1 MEHLKSIIYQQYIV
15 DKQDL
20 NMFLRINLLTKEMN
34 HLLRL
39 IIFSQ
44 VVNILSLCYLYFF

>member
-20 NMFLRINLLTKEMN
+20 NMFLRINYISDN
-34 HLLRL
+34 S
-39 IIFSQ
+39 IFI
-44 VVNILSLCYLYFF
+44 VC

>member
-20 NMFLRINLLTKEMN
+20 NMFLRINYLKLEKVKVLTIVPLLKG
-34 HLLRL
+34 
-39 IIFSQ
+39 
-44 VVNILSLCYLYFF
+44 

>member
-20 NMFLRINLLTKEMN
+20 NMFLRINY
-34 HLLRL
+34 L
-39 IIFSQ
+39 IKNSFHPKKA
-44 VVNILSLCYLYFF
+44 

>member
-20 NMFLRINLLTKEMN
+20 NMFLRINYLANQIKIFYPLLKQ
-34 HLLRL
+34 RG
-39 IIFSQ
+39 
-44 VVNILSLCYLYFF
+44 

>member
-20 NMFLRINLLTKEMN
+20 NMFLRINYFIS
-34 HLLRL
+34 L
-39 IIFSQ
+39 IVVWCLFGTIFN
-44 VVNILSLCYLYFF
+44 VLFTTI

>member
-20 NMFLRINLLTKEMN
+20 NMFLRIDY
-34 HLLRL
+34 
-39 IIFSQ
+39 IF
-44 VVNILSLCYLYFF
+44 